1 MTAPNTETTTLT
13 RNLGDGNP
21 DGLVFQGVKTTA
33 LTVSTSA
40 TLTANQ
46 MVNGVFTFGN
56 SGNMTL
62 TTDTAANII
71 AQVGY
76 GTLRAEPA
84 NSFFYTTIAMTA
96 ANWGGA
102 NAATMAGGTGVNL
115 TGNLLMGN
123 IANAAQF
130 SLTYMFVINSNG
142 TVTGYRTN

>member
-1 MTAPNTETTTLT
+1 MTVT
-13 RNLGDGNP
+13 
-21 DGLVFQGVKTTA
+21 
-33 LTVSTSA
+33 TSA
-40 TLTANQ
+40 TLTAAN
-46 MVNGVFTFGN
+46 MINGVFTFGN
-56 SGNMTL
+56 SGNMTY

-71 AQVGY
+71 AAAGY

-96 ANWGGA
+96 ANWGAA
-102 NAATMAGGTGVNL
+102 NAVTMAAGTGVTL